1 MNKDFFEKKFKKAI
15 LSYPNKN
22 KLIKA
27 MKKIAKIVESSIS
40 NRKWKFNQK
49 TEEELFKALEICKD
63 YEDDCDVV
71 YNIKEHVF
79 EAQNGSINT
88 VDCPIWENFR
98 DEMKVH
104 LEGLPERGFVY
115 IAWRASP
122 FTVYYVGMTERSGG
136 DRILDISSHTK
147 LTLAIERGATQF
159 TIIYPD
165 ISNNIRNVEA
175 SFIRIMK
182 KLGYIRIMKKPLKQR
197 DEKFVPYEG
206 EISAL
211 EKFFEQMRKM
221 VKQYN

>member
-15 LSYPNKN
+15 LSYPDKHLGKFNT
-22 KLIKA
+22 A

-49 TEEELFKALEICKD
+49 TEDELFNALEMCRD

-79 EAQNGSINT
+79 EAKNGLIVT
-88 VDCPIWENFR
+88 RDCPIWENFR
-98 DEMKVH
+98 DEMKAH

-122 FTVYYVGMTERSGG
+122 FTVYYVGMTERSEG

-165 ISNNIRNVEA
+165 ISDNIRNVEA
-175 SFIRIMK
+175 SFIRIMR
-182 KLGYIRIMKKPLKQR
+182 KLGYNILNKANETF
-197 DEKFVPYEG
+197 DTWEG

-211 EKFFEQMRKM
+211 EKFFEQMRKI
-221 VKQYN
+221 VEQYN